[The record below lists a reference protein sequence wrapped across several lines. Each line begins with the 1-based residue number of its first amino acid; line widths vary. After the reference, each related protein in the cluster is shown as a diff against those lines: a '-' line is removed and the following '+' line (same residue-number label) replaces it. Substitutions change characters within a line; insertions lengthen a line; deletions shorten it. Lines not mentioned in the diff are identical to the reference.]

1 MAINSEKVSKNFL
14 KSKKGF
20 GKVLAGNA
28 IGLGLNTYAAASD
41 YKDARNQGKGV
52 VASGVSAF
60 GQFAYGEVLG
70 LKGMLA
76 VGAARA
82 IPKGVVG
89 GIEKIGTIQRQMDS
103 QSRNIPFSNAVFR
116 DNQQIATMRQA
127 GMQMAQRSQYNL
139 QQTLLGNEAAY
150 LK

>member
-1 MAINSEKVSKNFL
+1 
-14 KSKKGF
+14 
-20 GKVLAGNA
+20 
-28 IGLGLNTYAAASD
+28 
-41 YKDARNQGKGV
+41 
-52 VASGVSAF
+52 
-60 GQFAYGEVLG
+60 
-70 LKGMLA
+70 MLA